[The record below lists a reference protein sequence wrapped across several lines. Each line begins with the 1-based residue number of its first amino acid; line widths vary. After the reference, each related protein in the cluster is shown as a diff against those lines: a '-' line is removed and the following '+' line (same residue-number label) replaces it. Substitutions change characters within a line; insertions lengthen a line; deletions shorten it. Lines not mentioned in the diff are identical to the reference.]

1 MSFVAKMYAID
12 FRKPAEVV
20 EEEVSDV
27 EVKVV
32 RKKPVGRPKATEGAT
47 VK

>member
-32 RKKPVGRPKATEGAT
+32 RQKPGPRPKATEGAVT
-47 VK
+47 K